1 MCVRARLYGINT
13 VILAIS
19 NIRERERDTHTH
31 IFTVIFGI
39 TDICRLEDNFVQ
51 STLNIS
57 LKIYLFYVYENTI
70 ALFRHTRTGHQIPLQ
85 MVVNH
90 HVVAGNWTHNLRKS
104 IQCSYPQSHNSS
116 PCTFFIYWLRSG
128 FYLSILQTFY
138 TEPSHRCSKKA

>member
-1 MCVRARLYGINT
+1 MCVHVCLYGINT

-19 NIRERERDTHTH
+19 NIRERERETL
-31 IFTVIFGI
+31 IFLQWFFGI

-116 PCTFFIYWLRSG
+116 PCTFFIYRLRSG